1 MFDHELAINALNQVS
16 RLVNTIIERTEGV
29 ISVEDFLCS
38 PLGGM
43 LLDAVCMNLIAL
55 GEATKNL
62 DKITAGEL
70 LTCYPQIR
78 WEGVM
83 RMRDKIAH
91 HYFEVDAE
99 VVLLTVKEDI
109 PQVKDVVEKMIVEMN
124 KK

>member
-16 RLVNTIIERTEGV
+16 RLVNTIIERT
-29 ISVEDFLCS
+29 
-38 PLGGM
+38 
-43 LLDAVCMNLIAL
+43 
-55 GEATKNL
+55 
-62 DKITAGEL
+62 
-70 LTCYPQIR
+70 
-78 WEGVM
+78 EGVM

>member
-29 ISVEDFLCS
+29 ISVDDFLCS
-38 PLGGM
+38 PSGGM

-91 HYFEVDAE
+91 H
-99 VVLLTVKEDI
+99 
-109 PQVKDVVEKMIVEMN
+109 
-124 KK
+124 